1 MHPGK
6 RRAFTVILAV
16 AVPLAAWRE
25 AEAQASVTPA
35 RAEGIREAR
44 GTITVVDGLAI
55 MVAAT
60 SDGFVELTV
69 TRDTA
74 LGRFRQR
81 EPRVIRA
88 LYPPAAVDRWLA
100 QVDTLRTA
108 MEDTLAFRRLTRT
121 APELRDGDGI
131 RFYVVATQRQRK
143 PYLGLTMN
151 GCRGEYV
158 QTGPSDIRI
167 FPSLFTS
174 LARAADDARRAPNAA
189 VPARV
194 WDGKTYFEHAV
205 GCPAEPMASNAPAV
219 YPQMPAAG
227 RHRREVLAEF
237 VVDSTGLVD
246 PSTVRFPQ
254 AEDPRFTAA
263 ARSALATWRFTKPT
277 RAGFAVRQLSHQS
290 IVFEPP
296 VGDSVDV
303 GCVMGAQSGAVVR
316 PLTERAAGVIDRAYL
331 AHIAEWFPIWFGRP
345 SMVGTSVRFV
355 IHHDGK
361 ISDAKFDRQPAD
373 TARVRDLA
381 VFLQS
386 SALGLDP
393 LPPGYPW
400 DGIAVGADI
409 VASCDSPRR
418 AMISGAATTFTPLPD
433 GTVEVARRHPN
444 WKAMFGA
451 RETIVAR
458 DVVPASVLQR
468 WLDTTW
474 TLLPSSDGKF
484 PNALDRWSGSLADIP
499 VLGSRGNR
507 GLIIGLGTQG
517 QLHGGVSCGEG
528 DESIYIQR
536 EDLAAFW
543 RVARDA
549 LAARESLS
557 AVTDGAAN
565 RVYDESEVAC
575 PALPAMSNTSVPYPE
590 SVTGDLRVSHEVLV
604 AFTVDTLG
612 VVERGSIATMP
623 GANARFAA
631 VVRRALAQ
639 WQFRPAMRGGR
650 RVRQRTHLGVVVR
663 PPEAD
668 AALLASKSGP
678 ADPSSRTIFHRKN
691 P

>member
-1 MHPGK
+1 M
-6 RRAFTVILAV
+6 
-16 AVPLAAWRE
+16 RE
-25 AEAQASVTPA
+25 S
-35 RAEGIREAR
+35 R

-69 TRDTA
+69 TRDTTV
-74 LGRFRQR
+74 GRFRPR
-81 EPRVIRA
+81 EPRLLRA
-88 LYPPAAVDRWLA
+88 LYPPEAVDRWLA

-108 MEDTLAFRRLTRT
+108 LEDTLAFRRLTRT
-121 APELRDGDGI
+121 SIELRDGDAI
-131 RFYVVATQRQRK
+131 RFYVLATDRQRK
-143 PYLGLTMN
+143 PYLILRMN

-158 QTGPSDIRI
+158 PGGIADVRAS
-167 FPSLFTS
+167 PSLFTS
-174 LARAADDARRAPNAA
+174 LARAADDARRAPNATGA
-189 VPARV
+189 PRV

-205 GCPAEPMASNAPAV
+205 GCPAEPMASNAPAS
-219 YPQMPAAG
+219 YPQIPPDR

-246 PSTVRFPQ
+246 PSTIRFPRV
-254 AEDPRFTAA
+254 EDPQFTAA
-263 ARSALATWRFTKPT
+263 ARSALATWRFSKPT
-277 RAGFAVRQLSHQS
+277 RAGFAVRQVSHQS
-290 IVFEPP
+290 IVFEPS

-316 PLTERAAGVIDRAYL
+316 PLTDRAAGVIDRAYL
-331 AHIAEWFPIWFGRP
+331 THVAEWFPIWVGRP

-361 ISDAKFDRQPAD
+361 ISDAKFDRQPPD

-386 SALGLDP
+386 NGLGIDP

-409 VASCDSPRR
+409 VANCHSPRR
-418 AMISGAATTFTPLPD
+418 AMIFGAATTFTPLPD

-444 WKAMFGA
+444 WRALFGT
-451 RETIVAR
+451 RETTVAR
-458 DVVPASVLQR
+458 DVVPAPVLQR

-484 PNALDRWSGSLADIP
+484 PSALDRWSGSLADIP
-499 VLGSRGNR
+499 VLGHRGNR

-543 RVARDA
+543 RIARDA

-557 AVTDGAAN
+557 AATDRAAN

-575 PALPAMSNTSVPYPE
+575 PALPAVSNTSVSYPD
-590 SVTGDLRVSHEVLV
+590 SVRGDLRVSHEVLV

-612 VVERGSIATMP
+612 LVEQGSITTMP
-623 GANARFAA
+623 GANARFTE
-631 VVRRALAQ
+631 VVRQALPQ
-639 WQFRPAMRGGR
+639 WRFRPAMRGGR
-650 RVRQRTHLGVVVR
+650 RVRQRTHLAIVVR

-668 AALLASKSGP
+668 AALLASKAGP
-678 ADPSSRTIFHRKN
+678 SDPSSRTIFHRRQ